1 MRIIFMGTPDFAV
14 KILDCLEREGHEI
27 FLVVT
32 QPDKPKGRT
41 KELTPPPVKVWA
53 DERNL
58 PVYQPESIRSPEAIA
73 MIRDFPIDIGV
84 VAAYG
89 QIIPEEIL
97 RVPVFGYI
105 NVHASLLPKY
115 RGASPIQWAILNGD
129 KKTGTTI
136 MQMGPGLDDGDIIMQ
151 EELVI
156 SETETGGSLF
166 EKLADQGGNMC
177 CMAMTAI
184 ENGIVTNIPQKE
196 EDATYVTVIKKEF
209 GAIDF
214 TGEAAYIERMIRA
227 LDPWPGAFTFF
238 NGQMLKIYRAGVIS
252 DEEMVEAGDMYGGA
266 IAMEAMPGTVIYSD
280 DFQLLVR
287 TGYGTLAITELQIA
301 GKKRMPV
308 GDFLRGTPI
317 ELGTVLGM

>member
-53 DERNL
+53 EERNL

-151 EELVI
+151 EELII

-238 NGQMLKIYRAGVIS
+238 NGQMIKIYRAGVIS

>member
-53 DERNL
+53 EERNL

-151 EELVI
+151 EELII

>member
-32 QPDKPKGRT
+32 QPDKPKGRS

-53 DERNL
+53 EERNL

-89 QIIPEEIL
+89 QIIPDEIL

-151 EELVI
+151 EELII

-166 EKLADQGGNMC
+166 EKLASQGGNMC

-227 LDPWPGAFTFF
+227 LDPWPGAFTYY

-252 DEEMVEAGDMYGGA
+252 DEEMVEAGDTYGGA
-266 IAMEAMPGTVIYSD
+266 AAMEAMPGTVIYSD

-287 TGYGTLAITELQIA
+287 TGYGTLAITEMQIA

-317 ELGTVLGM
+317 ELGTVLGI

>member
-184 ENGIVTNIPQKE
+184 ENGIVTNVPQKE